1 MKPIL
6 AFLMVSANSVVCV
19 HIVNHKTLKFSSCN
33 NNDIISACPIVFPC
47 VSIGIFVCTCEY
59 I

>member
-47 VSIGIFVCTCEY
+47 VSIGICMY
-59 I
+59 L